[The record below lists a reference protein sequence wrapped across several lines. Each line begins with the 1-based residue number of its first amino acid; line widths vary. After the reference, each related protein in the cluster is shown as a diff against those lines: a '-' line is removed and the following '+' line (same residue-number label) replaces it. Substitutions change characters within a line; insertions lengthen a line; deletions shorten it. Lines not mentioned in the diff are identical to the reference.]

1 MRKRIFC
8 QSMHARLL
16 TDYRCYSAQEVS
28 ALLNTGASPIS
39 TIDNTGA
46 QESTPYPSLSG
57 STTGSFSNLPLDIT
71 IETLM
76 SVALLCLGIV
86 LGSEPLKPISWRVWA
101 AKVEREKDLK
111 KDVVTGTED
120 GYLWLENGRR
130 KGFIDIRQHRQKFAD
145 WVRAQEQ

>member
-1 MRKRIFC
+1 MTFMSRVLLITG
-8 QSMHARLL
+8 SILLAHA
-16 TDYRCYSAQEVS
+16 CYSAQEVS
-28 ALLNTGASPIS
+28 ALLNTNDSPIS
-39 TIDNTGA
+39 SINSAETSD
-46 QESTPYPSLSG
+46 STPYPSLSG
-57 STTGSFSNLPLDIT
+57 TSTRSLSNLPLDVI
-71 IETLM
+71 IETLV

-130 KGFIDIRQHRQKFAD
+130 KGFIDIRQHRQDFAN
-145 WVRAQEQ
+145 WVRTQDQ